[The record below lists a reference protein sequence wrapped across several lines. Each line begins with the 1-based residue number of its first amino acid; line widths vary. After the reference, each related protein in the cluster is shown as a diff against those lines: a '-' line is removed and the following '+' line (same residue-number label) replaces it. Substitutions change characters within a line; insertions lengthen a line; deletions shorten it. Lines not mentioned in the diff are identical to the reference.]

1 MKKKILLFIV
11 VLCVF
16 SLVGCSKKDDYASKF
31 KEEYESYNGKQT
43 SSGKD
48 YLKVEVPEENV
59 IVYSSISE
67 VLDIIKNKSGV
78 IYFGFPTC
86 PWCRNMV
93 VPLLEAADSTSL
105 DKIYYLN
112 MYEERDT
119 IKYVDGEFITEKEA
133 SEGYYDLV
141 NALSSILDD
150 YIVKDSDGIEHNTSK
165 KRIYVPLVVFIK
177 DGEIVDYHANTVDS
191 QVDPYIKLNDEE
203 HDSLYNIYL
212 NGIHKVLDDV
222 CDSKC

>member
-1 MKKKILLFIV
+1 MKKKILLLIV

-48 YLKVEVPEENV
+48 YLKVEIPEENV

-191 QVDPYIKLNDEE
+191 QVDPYVKLNDEE
-203 HDSLYNIYL
+203 HESLYNIYL

>member
-48 YLKVEVPEENV
+48 YLKVEIPEENV
-59 IVYSSISE
+59 IVYSSITE

-191 QVDPYIKLNDEE
+191 QVDPYVKLNDEE
-203 HDSLYNIYL
+203 HESLYNIYL

>member
-1 MKKKILLFIV
+1 MKKKILLLIV

-48 YLKVEVPEENV
+48 YLKVEIPEENV

-93 VPLLEAADSTSL
+93 VPLLEAAGSTSL

-191 QVDPYIKLNDEE
+191 QVDPYVKLNDEE
-203 HDSLYNIYL
+203 HESLYNIYL

>member
-1 MKKKILLFIV
+1 MKKKILLLIV

>member
-191 QVDPYIKLNDEE
+191 QVDPYVKLNDEE
-203 HDSLYNIYL
+203 HESLYNIYL

>member
-1 MKKKILLFIV
+1 MKKKILLLIV

-16 SLVGCSKKDDYASKF
+16 SLLGCSKKDDYASKF

-48 YLKVEVPEENV
+48 YLKVEIPEENV

-191 QVDPYIKLNDEE
+191 QVDPYVKLNDEE
-203 HDSLYNIYL
+203 HESLYNIYL

>member
-1 MKKKILLFIV
+1 MKKKILLLIV

-48 YLKVEVPEENV
+48 YLKVEIPEENV

-93 VPLLEAADSTSL
+93 VPLLEAAGSTSL

-165 KRIYVPLVVFIK
+165 KRIYVPLVVFVK

-191 QVDPYIKLNDEE
+191 QVDPYVKLNDEE
-203 HDSLYNIYL
+203 HESLYNIYL

>member
-1 MKKKILLFIV
+1 MKKKILLLIV

-16 SLVGCSKKDDYASKF
+16 SLVGCSKKDDSASKF

-48 YLKVEVPEENV
+48 YLKVEIPEENV

-191 QVDPYIKLNDEE
+191 QVDPYVKLNDEE
-203 HDSLYNIYL
+203 YETLYNIYL
-212 NGIHKVLDDV
+212 SGIHKVLDDV

>member
-48 YLKVEVPEENV
+48 YLKVEIPEENV

-86 PWCRNMV
+86 PWCRNIV
-93 VPLLEAADSTSL
+93 SPLLEAADSTSL

-165 KRIYVPLVVFIK
+165 KRIYVPLVVFVK

-191 QVDPYIKLNDEE
+191 QVDPYVKLNDEE
-203 HDSLYNIYL
+203 HETLYNIYL

>member
-16 SLVGCSKKDDYASKF
+16 SLVGCSKKDNYASKF

-48 YLKVEVPEENV
+48 YLKVEIPEENV
-59 IVYSSISE
+59 IVYSSITE

-141 NALSSILDD
+141 NDLSSILDD

-191 QVDPYIKLNDEE
+191 QVDPYVKLNDEE
-203 HDSLYNIYL
+203 HESLYNIYL